1 MTINRYTRAG
11 AGGRLIACPR
21 CSGQTRV
28 FHFSWSAL
36 KCQTCGEFSSKNEF
50 KLLPKGSDHGQI

>member
-21 CSGQTRV
+21 CSGRTRV

-50 KLLPKGSDHGQI
+50 KLLPKGSDNE